1 MSLRKHLEN
10 WQAGWAERKGICI
23 GAPPGKPASR
33 AMGYVSKLHD
43 NLFDP
48 LSERAKQQFIAGAG
62 ANSMRPTGRAATCM
76 RSILPRLFALT
87 SFTPGP
93 GF

>member
-33 AMGYVSKLHD
+33 AMGYVSKPHD

-62 ANSMRPTGRAATCM
+62 GELDAPDGQSGNMLCG
-76 RSILPRLFALT
+76 LFFLG
-87 SFTPGP
+87 SLR
-93 GF
+93 